1 MIDRDGSVAGLQGK
15 THFFGGEEKMFDPG
29 PTLRAFDTSF
39 GRMGLLVCY
48 DGEFPETARSLAL
61 DGAKLICMGAA
72 NMTPYEDYHFVYMH
86 TRAMENRIYT
96 LYCNYVGTEKR
107 FHYCGQS
114 GAFHPTGKI
123 LAQADPRSEALL
135 LADIDL
141 ADTTAQDD
149 FLNYLR
155 HRQTQVYHPD
165 LLG

>member
-1 MIDRDGSVAGLQGK
+1 MSRYLAAAIQMDTQDDR
-15 THFFGGEEKMFDPG
+15 EENFR
-29 PTLRAFDTSF
+29 TLEKLIAQAA
-39 GRMGLLVCY
+39 
-48 DGEFPETARSLAL
+48 EQ
-61 DGAKLICMGAA
+61 GAKLICMGAA